1 MAFDET
7 FIFEFEGE
15 HGVSKFD
22 ASLMLELSQP
32 LELLLTNH
40 RVDAIKFRVAVW
52 IHVLLAP
59 RVYMVAKVQSI
70 TTECDL
76 FE

>member
-32 LELLLTNH
+32 LHLTILRH
-40 RVDAIKFRVAVW
+40 RKNEKPVEIRQKGRKKQTNFDVF
-52 IHVLLAP
+52 
-59 RVYMVAKVQSI
+59 
-70 TTECDL
+70 
-76 FE
+76 